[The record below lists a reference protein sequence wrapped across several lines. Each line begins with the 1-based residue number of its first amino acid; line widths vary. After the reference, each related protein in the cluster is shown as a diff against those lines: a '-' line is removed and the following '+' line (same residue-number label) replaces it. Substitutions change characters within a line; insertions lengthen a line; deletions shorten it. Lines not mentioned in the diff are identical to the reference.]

1 MSRAATLSNYEIRA
15 EGWKALTERLGVSGA
30 IRFLMEYDP
39 GRGDYVEER
48 RELFRD
54 LTLDEAIA
62 RAREKSGGRSVAWN
76 AVAYVGSLFSAPNF
90 SGLLT
95 PPRHRTRRR
104 AAGEVGPTRPCNVFT
119 HVVVLSDRITRERPA
134 AVDPTGRRG

>member
-15 EGWKALTERLGVSGA
+15 EGWRVLTERLGVSGA

-54 LTLDEAIA
+54 LTLAVVIA
-62 RAREKSGGRSVAWN
+62 RVRARPGGRTS
-76 AVAYVGSLFSAPNF
+76 P
-90 SGLLT
+90 
-95 PPRHRTRRR
+95 
-104 AAGEVGPTRPCNVFT
+104 
-119 HVVVLSDRITRERPA
+119 
-134 AVDPTGRRG
+134 

>member
-1 MSRAATLSNYEIRA
+1 MSRAAPLSNYEIRA

-39 GRGDYVEER
+39 GHGDYVEER

-62 RAREKSGGRSVAWN
+62 RARQTSRGG
-76 AVAYVGSLFSAPNF
+76 
-90 SGLLT
+90 
-95 PPRHRTRRR
+95 TR
-104 AAGEVGPTRPCNVFT
+104 
-119 HVVVLSDRITRERPA
+119 
-134 AVDPTGRRG
+134 

>member
-39 GRGDYVEER
+39 GHGDYVAER

-54 LTLDEAIA
+54 LTLDDAIA
-62 RAREKSGGRSVAWN
+62 RARAKSGG
-76 AVAYVGSLFSAPNF
+76 GAP
-90 SGLLT
+90 
-95 PPRHRTRRR
+95 
-104 AAGEVGPTRPCNVFT
+104 
-119 HVVVLSDRITRERPA
+119 
-134 AVDPTGRRG
+134 

>member
-39 GRGDYVEER
+39 SHGDYVAER

-54 LTLDEAIA
+54 LTLDDAIA
-62 RAREKSGGRSVAWN
+62 RARAKSGG
-76 AVAYVGSLFSAPNF
+76 GAP
-90 SGLLT
+90 
-95 PPRHRTRRR
+95 
-104 AAGEVGPTRPCNVFT
+104 
-119 HVVVLSDRITRERPA
+119 
-134 AVDPTGRRG
+134 